1 MLVNTKKK
9 GTSSHIINYVNQLQK
24 IDATGILHQRSDSV
38 GILQISLRKFY
49 KPVCQLLNV
58 IQKSSIAFIF
68 MLICKSFIIKFIV
81 I

>member
-9 GTSSHIINYVNQLQK
+9 GTSSHITNYVIQLQK
-24 IDATGILHQRSDSV
+24 IDGKRILHQRSDFV
-38 GILQISLRKFY
+38 GILQISLCKFY
-49 KPVCQLLNV
+49 KPICQLLNI
-58 IQKSSIAFIF
+58 IQKSPIVFIF